1 MPDDASSAQ
10 QLTSEPRYLQLARIL
25 AAEISKGEGGGYPP
39 GSQLP
44 SETELLERYGVSR
57 NTVRQ
62 AIAELRRMG
71 LAASHQ
77 GKGTFVRREDAPAL
91 VIKRTLI
98 RRGKT
103 LVMGHQFEVA
113 EEPTVTRDH
122 ASGTVASLLGRGPVH
137 TITAERLLRDPETG
151 VRAAHKTVIPFD
163 VADQV
168 PALAERPDA
177 HPPEL
182 YAMLADKG
190 LTLTWWETV
199 TARAA
204 RPDERAALSTDADT
218 ILITYRVTQDQDG
231 RALLVEELRM
241 SAAAINPTY
250 RITPTTP
257 ARG

>member
-1 MPDDASSAQ
+1 MPDDASPA
-10 QLTSEPRYLQLARIL
+10 QLTSDPRYLQLARIL
-25 AAEISKGEGGGYPP
+25 ATEISKGDQGDYPP

-44 SETELLERYGVSR
+44 SETSLLERYGVSR

-62 AIAELRRMG
+62 AVAELRRMG
-71 LAASHQ
+71 LAVSHQ
-77 GKGTFVRREDAPAL
+77 GKGTFVRGEDAPAL

-98 RRGKT
+98 RRGRT
-103 LVMGHQFEVA
+103 LVMGHQFDVA
-113 EEPTVTRDH
+113 EEPTITRDH
-122 ASGTVASLLGRGPVH
+122 ASGTIARLLGRGPVH
-137 TITAERLLRDPETG
+137 TIMAERLLRDPETG
-151 VRAAHKTVIPFD
+151 ARAAHRSVIPFD

-182 YAMLADKG
+182 YSMCTDAG
-190 LTLTWWETV
+190 LTLEWWETV
-199 TARAA
+199 TGRTA
-204 RPDERAALSTDADT
+204 RPDERAALSIDADT

-241 SAAAINPTY
+241 SAAAITPMY